1 MVRYRKKKAFYE
13 VMKNTLPKP
22 SHDKTLEAS
31 QPKEADVKPSVSGP
45 EQKKTA
51 WPRHPRALQYNAGRI
66 EISMP
71 YYVAIGI
78 ALGLF
83 LMTVVIFRLGQATN
97 LTEIDSV
104 EIPAKKTEPIQSAK
118 PANFT
123 PARKPVVPSVKT
135 QPVAPVVYKGDNRI
149 VIQTHQLRPQL
160 GPVRD
165 YFNGKGIE
173 TEIRKIDDWYFLV
186 TKAKYENPERPGTD
200 GFLAKQ
206 KIIELGADY
215 KSPPGYGSF
224 GPKPF
229 SDAYGKKF
237 ND

>member
-13 VMKNTLPKP
+13 VMKKTLPK
-22 SHDKTLEAS
+22 SSDNKILGTS
-31 QPKEADVKPSVSGP
+31 QPKETDANPSVSGP

-83 LMTVVIFRLGQATN
+83 LMAVVIFRLGQATN
-97 LTEIDSV
+97 LTETASV
-104 EIPAKKTEPIQSAK
+104 EIPVESAK
-118 PANFT
+118 PTNFT
-123 PARKPVVPSVKT
+123 PAKKPVVPSVKT
-135 QPVAPVVYKGDNRI
+135 PPVKKTVAPVKYKGDNRI

-206 KIIELGADY
+206 KIIEIGADY